1 MTAAAYEIPPDAGP
15 GGSRGLHDVISR
27 LADIAFADRSP
38 RLRAEVLWRLDPVY
52 RPTRRLIA
60 EFAGPGDTVLDLG
73 ANWGLFTH
81 RLSDAVGPEGR
92 VISFEP
98 NPLPLES
105 LRAVAASRPNVE
117 LHEIALSDAEGTADL
132 YVPLLEHRS
141 ARIPDREIHPMASVG
156 VPSNR
161 ADRPHEVRTVR
172 TRPLDDVV
180 GPGDGPV
187 TFVKCDVEGHEL
199 AVLRGATDLLT
210 RWHPPILIEI
220 EQRHQETPMTDVFDV
235 LTGLGY
241 EGYVLHGEVRPIAE
255 FDVWRDQV
263 QHLKPNALFTAAPP
277 GYHYDFLFVPEGTSR
292 EVVAR
297 VTR

>member
-1 MTAAAYEIPPDAGP
+1 VLSRAVDIVFAA
-15 GGSRGLHDVISR
+15 
-27 LADIAFADRSP
+27 RSP
-38 RLRAEVLWRLDPVY
+38 RLRAELLWALDPVY
-52 RPTRRLIA
+52 RPAKRLID
-60 EFAGPGDTVLDLG
+60 EFVTPGSVALDLG
-73 ANWGLFTH
+73 ANWGQFTY
-81 RLSDAVGPEGR
+81 RLSAAVGAGGR
-92 VISFEP
+92 VLSFEP
-98 NPLPLES
+98 NPQVLDS
-105 LRAVAASRPNVE
+105 LRAVAARCGNVE
-117 LHEIALSDAEGTADL
+117 LHEVALSDAGGTATL
-132 YVPLLEHRS
+132 HVPLLQHRS
-141 ARIPDREIHPMASVG
+141 GRIPDRAIHPMASVG

-161 ADRPHEVRTVR
+161 ADRPHELREVPIRR
-172 TRPLDDVV
+172 LDDVV
-180 GPGDGPV
+180 GPDDGPV

-199 AVLRGATDLLT
+199 AALRGASDMLS
-210 RWHPPILIEI
+210 RWHPPVFIEI

-277 GYHYDFLFVPEGTSR
+277 GYHYDFLFVAEGTPR